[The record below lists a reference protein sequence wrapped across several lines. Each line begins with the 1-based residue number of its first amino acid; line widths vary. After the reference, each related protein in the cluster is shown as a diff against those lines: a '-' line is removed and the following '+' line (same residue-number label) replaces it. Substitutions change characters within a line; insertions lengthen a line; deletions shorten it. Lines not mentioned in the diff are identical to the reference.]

1 VRQAVFQ
8 NARNFIVSEVPKP
21 ETAVGGV
28 VVKVKYCSICGSDVH
43 LYQWD
48 WEPKDPKGA
57 ASVRVVSDA
66 FGGIPAHFI
75 LGHQFCG
82 EIVEVGPGVE
92 HCKPGDRVVARGAGG
107 YGEFAYSDHVYVL
120 PDEITDA
127 QAAFIEP
134 LSVTVDA
141 VRKSNMKLGD
151 TVVVQ
156 GAGTIGLF
164 TLQCLK
170 AGGARK
176 AIITEVSP
184 KRLEKA
190 MEFGADEVIDAR
202 NTDVVQRVRE
212 ITNGYG
218 PDIVFDCTG
227 NPHANRIMLEML
239 PKWGKA
245 IIMSSYTEHFE
256 IDFNTIMLKCLDVV
270 GILSGTPD
278 SWVPRSDPFVIAM
291 DLIRKGKVKI
301 DPLISAVLPLG
312 KINEAFEGL
321 ESGAE
326 TAVLIEP

>member
-1 VRQAVFQ
+1 MKQAVFQ
-8 NARNFIVSEVPKP
+8 NARDFVVSEVPKP
-21 ETAVGGV
+21 QAMPGGV

-57 ASVRVVSDA
+57 ASVRVVSEA

-82 EIVEVGPGVE
+82 EVVEVGPGVE
-92 HCKPGDRVVARGAGG
+92 YCRPGDRVVARGVGG
-107 YGEFAYSDHVYVL
+107 YGEYAQSDHVYVL
-120 PDEITDA
+120 PDAITDK

-134 LSVTVDA
+134 LSVTADA
-141 VRKSNMKLGD
+141 VRKSGLLLGD
-151 TVVVQ
+151 TVVIQ

-164 TLQCLK
+164 TLQCAK

-176 AIITEVSP
+176 AIITEIVP
-184 KRLEKA
+184 RRLEMA
-190 MEFGADEVIDAR
+190 RQFGPDEVIDVGKE
-202 NTDVVQRVRE
+202 DILKRVGE
-212 ITNGYG
+212 ITGGFG

-227 NPHANRIMLEML
+227 NPQANRMMLEML

-245 IIMSSYTEHFE
+245 FIMSSYTEHFE
-256 IDFNTIMLKCLDVV
+256 IDFNPIMLKCLNIV
-270 GILSGTPD
+270 GMLSGTPD

-291 DLIRKGKVKI
+291 DLIQKGKVKI
-301 DPLISAVLPLG
+301 DPLISAVMPLE
-312 KINEAFEGL
+312 KINEAFAGL
-321 ESGAE
+321 ESGKE